1 VSLNVDHISFSLT
14 GLWTSLFF
22 SMPPNTLK
30 DYDAEITGPGMCR
43 ISISTFVF
51 MFCVFLQIELFYILI
66 Q

>member
-14 GLWTSLFF
+14 GFVTSLFF

-30 DYDAEITGPGMCR
+30 DYDAEITGMCR
-43 ISISTFVF
+43 LSSNTFVF